1 MGEKGINGTR
11 GEMGQKGEM
20 VSWDQTCNI
29 CIKTE
34 QKNLLSSLVE
44 IKNV

>member
-20 VSWDQTCNI
+20 VSWDQTCNV
-29 CIKTE
+29 CIKIE
-34 QKNLLSSLVE
+34 QKICSVALFRV
-44 IKNV
+44 